1 MRAGPSQTAS
11 TLARAVGEG
20 TGPAPG
26 GATSLM
32 KEDASV
38 STPTMT
44 TRRVEEIPVEQI
56 QAGGNVRDLDGEHVS
71 RLAASMKVRGLLTPI
86 DVVAV
91 DGERFALVA
100 GAHRLAAAG
109 ELGWSTIAAQ
119 IGEQAEGRSG
129 DQGAENILRK
139 QLTPLEEARQVEK
152 MLGDG
157 YTVDGAA
164 TVLGWSKRRVTA
176 RRRILEL
183 PETAQTLVGTGE
195 IPAAGIDT
203 LLDIQTVSPKLAA
216 LIAEVLAEA
225 AAEGNSLGAQLARDP
240 GWLVRQVLSHRPG
253 ELFAELAGGTLY
265 EDQVAE
271 LKLGKK
277 TSALYAE
284 AKELHGQLDRYA
296 YGPPPVRLGEAELDQ
311 ARAAGVLLELDRT
324 QVILDRGVYR
334 ELVKSAVART
344 VEDLRAR
351 AAARATEQRE
361 RKAASTGKRE
371 RTPREEADVEH
382 RAQAR
387 EFTRRAHNVNLDLGA
402 ALLDELAAVDP
413 ASIDVARFFAFGLL
427 GPDTPS
433 YLGTGDHVARTIAA
447 NGIRLVLD
455 EHRTTETP
463 TLKSGQPG
471 KTKVTYGEPEDALKW
486 LWKFVEGAKTAG
498 ELYGRT
504 LVVFAAQ
511 HYAHQLALPTSQRRG
526 SVLPRS
532 HADRARKAF
541 EKVTKTALP
550 GSHRELTR
558 AIEREA
564 RSYRDRVAELEQQA
578 RAAAAEAT
586 DDSAGEE
593 PDVEPVDDVDD
604 ELVDEDLEE
613 PQAA

>member
-1 MRAGPSQTAS
+1 
-11 TLARAVGEG
+11 
-20 TGPAPG
+20 
-26 GATSLM
+26 
-32 KEDASV
+32 V

-44 TRRVEEIPVEQI
+44 TRRVEEIPVDRI

-71 RLAASMKVRGLLTPI
+71 RLVASMKVRGLLTPI

-109 ELGWSTIAAQ
+109 ELGWPTIAAQ

-157 YTVDGAA
+157 YTADGAA

-203 LLDIQTVSPKLAA
+203 LLEIQTISPKLAA

-225 AAEGNSLGAQLARDP
+225 SAEGNPLGAQLARDP

-253 ELFAELAGGTLY
+253 ELFAELAGVTLY

-277 TSALYAE
+277 TTALYTE
-284 AKELHGQLDRYA
+284 AKTLHGQLDRYA

-334 ELVKSAVART
+334 ELVKTAVART
-344 VEDLRAR
+344 AEDLRAR

-361 RKAASTGKRE
+361 RKAAGAGKRE

-402 ALLDELAAVDP
+402 ALLDGLAAVDP
-413 ASIDVARFFAFGLL
+413 ADINVAQFFAFGLL
-427 GPDTPS
+427 GPDTPN

-498 ELYGRT
+498 ELYGRA

-541 EKVTKTALP
+541 EKVTTTALP

-564 RSYRDRVAELEQQA
+564 RSYRERVAALEQQA

-593 PDVEPVDDVDD
+593 VDVEPVDDVDD

>member
-1 MRAGPSQTAS
+1 
-11 TLARAVGEG
+11 
-20 TGPAPG
+20 
-26 GATSLM
+26 
-32 KEDASV
+32 V

-44 TRRVEEIPVEQI
+44 TRRVEEIPVDRI
-56 QAGGNVRDLDGEHVS
+56 DAGGNVRDLDGEHVS

-109 ELGWSTIAAQ
+109 DLGWSTIAAQ

-183 PETAQTLVGTGE
+183 PETAQTLVGSGE

-203 LLDIQTVSPKLAA
+203 LLEIQTVSAKLAA

-225 AAEGNSLGAQLARDP
+225 SAEGNPLGAQLARDP

-253 ELFAELAGGTLY
+253 VLFAELAGGTLY

-284 AKELHGQLDRYA
+284 AKTLHGQVDRYA

-351 AAARATEQRE
+351 AAERASEQRE
-361 RKAASTGKRE
+361 RKAAGARKRE
-371 RTPREEADVEH
+371 RTPREETDVDH
-382 RAQAR
+382 RAHAR

-402 ALLDELAAVDP
+402 ALLDGLAAVDP
-413 ASIDVARFFAFGLL
+413 ASMDVARFFAFGLL
-427 GPDTPS
+427 GPDTPN

-486 LWKFVEGAKTAG
+486 LWKFVDGAKTAG

-504 LVVFAAQ
+504 LVVFACQ
-511 HYAHQLALPTSQRRG
+511 HYAHQLALPTSQRRP

-550 GSHRELTR
+550 SSHRELTR

-586 DDSAGEE
+586 DDSADEE
-593 PDVEPVDDVDD
+593 PDVPVDDVDD

>member
-1 MRAGPSQTAS
+1 
-11 TLARAVGEG
+11 
-20 TGPAPG
+20 
-26 GATSLM
+26 
-32 KEDASV
+32 V
-38 STPTMT
+38 STPTTT
-44 TRRVEEIPVEQI
+44 TRRVEEIPVEHI
-56 QAGGNVRDLDGEHVS
+56 QAGGNVRDLDGEHVT

-139 QLTPLEEARQVEK
+139 QLTPLEEALQVEK

-183 PETAQTLVGTGE
+183 PEAAQTLVGSGE

-203 LLDIQTVSPKLAA
+203 LLEIQTVSAKLAA

-225 AAEGNSLGAQLARDP
+225 AAKGNPLGAQLARDP

-253 ELFAELAGGTLY
+253 APFAELAGGTLY

-284 AKELHGQLDRYA
+284 AKTLHGQLDRYA

-334 ELVKSAVART
+334 ELVKAAVART

-351 AAARATEQRE
+351 AAERATEQRE
-361 RKAASTGKRE
+361 RKAARSGKRE
-371 RTPREEADVEH
+371 RTPHDEADVDH

-402 ALLDELAAVDP
+402 ALLDQLAAVDP
-413 ASIDVARFFAFGLL
+413 TDMDVARFFAYGLL

-471 KTKVTYGEPEDALKW
+471 KTKVTYGEPEDAVKW
-486 LWKFVEGAKTAG
+486 LWKFIDGAKTAG
-498 ELYGRT
+498 DLYGRT

-526 SVLPRS
+526 SVVPRS

-541 EKVTKTALP
+541 AKVTKSALP

-564 RSYRDRVAELEQQA
+564 REYRSRVDELEQQA
-578 RAAAAEAT
+578 RAVATEAT
-586 DDSAGEE
+586 AENAGEE
-593 PDVEPVDDVDD
+593 PEVEPVDDVDD

-613 PQAA
+613 PQAG